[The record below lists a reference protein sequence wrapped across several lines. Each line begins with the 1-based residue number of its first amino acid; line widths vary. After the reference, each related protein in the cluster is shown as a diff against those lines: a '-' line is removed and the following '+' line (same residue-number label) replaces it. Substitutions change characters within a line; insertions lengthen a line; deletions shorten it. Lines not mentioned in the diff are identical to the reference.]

1 MVNCDV
7 STTNGELRRWEVGVP
22 KGVVGLI
29 LDVEW
34 PEKGLLGDVLRG
46 FGLDDG

>member
-1 MVNCDV
+1 MVYCDV
-7 STTNGELRRWEVGVP
+7 STANGEVRRWKVGIP

-34 PEKGLLGDVLRG
+34 PEKRLLGDVLRG

>member
-1 MVNCDV
+1 MVDCDV
-7 STTNGELRRWEVGVP
+7 STANGELRRWEVGVP

-34 PEKGLLGDVLRG
+34 TEEGLLGDVLGG
-46 FGLDDG
+46 FGLDNG